1 MFSPTHVRLI
11 ASRLVSRHGLAT
23 AVLITSP
30 SYTPRRGEP
39 RPPIP
44 DPSLCSRVH
53 DHLCARYTSY
63 LSSRMDHLSSRRAR
77 ASIYRTST
85 TRPPRPRFTSKRMR
99 RPSARPLHERS
110 FVPSYYGLRA

>member
-11 ASRLVSRHGLAT
+11 SSRLVSRHGLAT

-39 RPPIP
+39 PIP
-44 DPSLCSRVH
+44 LSDDCLCAYVH
-53 DHLCARYTSY
+53 EHLLARYTSY
-63 LSSRMDHLSSRRAR
+63 LSSRMSHLSSRRAR
-77 ASIYRTST
+77 ASIYRSST
-85 TRPPRPRFTSKRMR
+85 TRTPKPRFSSKRMR